1 MTLEAKLKIIQEKLK
16 DNRNFPNESSIS
28 QGIVLPILR
37 ELNWD
42 TDDTRVVRPERP
54 VGKNKVDSGRTD
66 FALCDDSDNPKV
78 FIEVKKLGGLRGEA
92 AKTKAEKQILE
103 YAFIAVGRPESPPPR
118 IVVLT
123 DGVTWSFYLLA
134 KAEGGRRF
142 GIELVLE
149 LDVLEQSPQESS
161 EILQRYLEKSRV
173 VLGEAIETAR
183 VFLFLEK
190 YSEDEPAMWGKMV
203 DEAITNLVRASNF
216 LAGEIKSKSAQDNI
230 VDYFHSLL
238 REKISPSPSG
248 ITAQGRQA
256 SAPPMPPAPMLK
268 TSAGMQPES
277 GGQVPA
283 PPSSGASGGGS
294 GKIGILGKSFPC
306 KNPTDAMVIV
316 FKELERREPGFL
328 QRFYE
333 DGRNYGK
340 TRRII
345 AQDVRGLYE
354 TANPLYENAYK
365 QLGGDWI
372 IATYN
377 NKRRIERNI
386 RIAAE
391 MAGLEFGK
399 DIIIT
404 LNNGGSSK
412 SQSPLQNP
420 DTVFQVGSVSRKL
433 QTGGIRQQV
442 FNLINEGKEVT
453 LGTIINTIPKDK
465 AVAALRNLVKRQIVA
480 IK

>member
-54 VGKNKVDSGRTD
+54 VGKSKVDSGRTD

-78 FIEVKKLGGLRGEA
+78 FIEVKKLGNLKGEA

-123 DGVTWSFYLLA
+123 DGGAWSFYLLA
-134 KAEGGRRF
+134 KAEGAGRF

-203 DEAITNLVRASNF
+203 DEAITNLGRASNF

-238 REKISPSPSG
+238 REKISPSSSG
-248 ITAQGRQA
+248 TTAQRAQIESGRQV
-256 SAPPMPPAPMLK
+256 SALAKPAPMTI
-268 TSAGMQPES
+268 TSAVTRPEQ

-283 PPSSGASGGGS
+283 PPPSGASGGGRS
-294 GKIGILGKSFPC
+294 GELVIFGESHFC
-306 KNPTDAMVIV
+306 KNQNHATQIV
-316 FKELERREPGFL
+316 FKKLQEEEPEFL

-333 DGRNYGK
+333 HPENQKNKYRGRRKGPRYLGRSYRQLFGANVESPRSFVKIGRDWYVSANYTWEK
-340 TRRII
+340 KKEII
-345 AQDVRGLYE
+345 QLAADV
-354 TANPLYENAYK
+354 
-365 QLGGDWI
+365 
-372 IATYN
+372 
-377 NKRRIERNI
+377 
-386 RIAAE
+386 
-391 MAGLEFGK
+391 AGLEFGK
-399 DIIIT
+399 DII
-404 LNNGGSSK
+404 LNFE
-412 SQSPLQNP
+412 
-420 DTVFQVGSVSRKL
+420 D
-433 QTGGIRQQV
+433 
-442 FNLINEGKEVT
+442 
-453 LGTIINTIPKDK
+453 
-465 AVAALRNLVKRQIVA
+465 
-480 IK
+480 